1 MAILTKRGHLKTERE
16 SVCISH
22 VYQDAMRKNI
32 TTYQALDML
41 TLERRANRESL
52 NDNVILEKQAYEIF
66 IAFNSFR

>member
-1 MAILTKRGHLKTERE
+1 
-16 SVCISH
+16 
-22 VYQDAMRKNI
+22 
-32 TTYQALDML
+32 ML